1 MTARPAFLDLDLSA
15 WFKRIGEP
23 VDDVDA
29 ATIASLLRALEVPPS
44 TAIEV
49 IGGLELGRL
58 LHAEEHDN
66 RWWDADEGERQRLW
80 DLATDRSIES
90 VLVDALHSATA
101 PHVHAMHEAA
111 SRIARSNVACEPTI
125 GLDAIGAVG
134 AKGAIG
140 AKGAT
145 GVIGATGVMA
155 AMVDRA
161 VDAAMMSLHQR
172 ALAELSGAPDD
183 HYFRIK
189 FALFA
194 AGRWPLGV
202 RSGKFYLA

>member
-1 MTARPAFLDLDLSA
+1 MPSECPVTARPAFLDLDLSA

-101 PHVHAMHEAA
+101 PHVHAMHDAA

-134 AKGAIG
+134 AKG
-140 AKGAT
+140 
-145 GVIGATGVMA
+145 

>member
-1 MTARPAFLDLDLSA
+1 MPSECPVTARPAFLDLDLSA

-101 PHVHAMHEAA
+101 PHVHAMHDAA
-111 SRIARSNVACEPTI
+111 SRIARSNVASEPTI

-134 AKGAIG
+134 AKG
-140 AKGAT
+140 
-145 GVIGATGVMA
+145 

>member
-1 MTARPAFLDLDLSA
+1 MTARPAFVDLDLSA

-29 ATIASLLRALEVPPS
+29 ANIAFLLRALEVPPS
-44 TAIEV
+44 TAIDV
-49 IGGLELGRL
+49 IGGDELARL

-66 RWWDADEGERQRLW
+66 RWWDAEEGERQRLW

-90 VLVDALHSATA
+90 VLLDALHSATA
-101 PHVHAMHEAA
+101 PHVHAMHDAA
-111 SRIARSNVACEPTI
+111 SRIAWSNTCKSTLGVRAM
-125 GLDAIGAVG
+125 DV
-134 AKGAIG
+134 KGAIG
-140 AKGAT
+140 EIGEIGKTGA
-145 GVIGATGVMA
+145 IGAMG

-161 VDAAMMSLHQR
+161 ADAAMMSLHQR

-189 FALFA
+189 FMLFA